1 MLVSSDAVHSVLLP
15 LVVRFGVD
23 LVAMVILIFGMYY
36 RRYQNKELV
45 TAATLFNIFVFA
57 VLQIL
62 SSVEFGVA
70 AGFGL
75 FAILAL
81 FTLRSEPISKTE
93 ITYFFGSIAIAV
105 ICSVQGT
112 TLPFVLA
119 TLALVLLGAYIFDHP
134 RMLQSVDGIK
144 ITLDQI
150 DEYALSDPKA
160 MKEALSMRL
169 GVNVISYQI
178 LSFDYVNELARINV
192 NYRKPVEQGSQIQR
206 QLLKAAENK
215 SASMSLSASHKDI

>member
-1 MLVSSDAVHSVLLP
+1 MSLDAVQGLLLP
-15 LVVRFGVD
+15 LVVRFGIN
-23 LVAMVILIFGMYY
+23 LAAMILLIFGMYY

-112 TLPFVLA
+112 TLPFVLG
-119 TLALVLLGAYIFDHP
+119 TLVLVLLGAYIFDHP
-134 RMLQSVDGIK
+134 RMLQSVDSIK

-160 MKEALSMRL
+160 MKESLSSRL
-169 GVNVISYQI
+169 GVDVISYQI

-192 NYRKPVEQGSQIQR
+192 NYRKPVEQASQIQR
-206 QLLKAAENK
+206 QLLQAVENK
-215 SASMSLSASHKDI
+215 AISMPITASHKEI